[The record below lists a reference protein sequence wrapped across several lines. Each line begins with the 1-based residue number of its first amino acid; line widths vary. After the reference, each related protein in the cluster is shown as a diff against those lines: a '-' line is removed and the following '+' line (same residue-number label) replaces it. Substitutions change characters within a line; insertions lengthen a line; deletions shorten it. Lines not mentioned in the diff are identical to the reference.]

1 MSRPISV
8 DEYNDAFD
16 AGWVA
21 GRQALLDDLR
31 ELKPEAEA
39 SFTIGEIE
47 VLEDETVWSH
57 LDDGC

>member
-16 AGWVA
+16 DGWVA

-31 ELKPEAEA
+31 ELKPETEA
-39 SFTIGEIE
+39 SFVIGEIE
-47 VLEDETVWSH
+47 AVEADTVWSH